1 MRKVLIVDD
10 AADTVDL
17 LTYVLK
23 DQGYDVCAAHNG
35 RQALEVASAQRPD
48 VILLDVMMPEMNGIE
63 ACRRLKADPE
73 LRMIPVLM
81 VTAKELDE
89 DIVAGLDAG
98 AEDYVT
104 KPFNHLVLAARLR
117 AALRVKEFRDELA
130 HINEQL
136 RVETENL
143 EKKEAQL
150 REAQKLEAVGQ
161 LAGGI
166 AHEFNNLLQV
176 IGGYANCAKEGL
188 SPQEER
194 YLDLQ
199 QVLKAADRAGTLT
212 RQLLRFSRRRVIQP
226 TSVDPNQVVAN
237 LAEMLRPLI
246 GEHIALEMILGN
258 GVGAVQVDA
267 DEFQQALLNLCLN
280 ARDAM
285 PSGGA
290 LTLKTGSVM
299 LRNPLWD
306 SRFQITPGR
315 HAVLSV
321 SDTGCGMSAE
331 VQRRIFEPFF
341 TTKEVGKGTGLGLA
355 MVYGVVQQHQGAIH
369 VYSEPGK
376 GTTFKIY
383 LPMAGTPAGDEHA
396 AESEPAPG
404 GSETILVAEDD
415 PFVRDLAVR
424 ILEKNGYTVRVA
436 SNGEEALRIFE
447 QDPAAISLMLL
458 DAIMPKLS
466 GHEVYRRVA
475 AEHPQAKVIFASG
488 YDPEAAGCR
497 FLMEEHWRLIEKPF
511 DAATLLRAVREVLDG
526 EAGDRDLAT
535 TGGAVTH

>member
-1 MRKVLIVDD
+1 MQARASATAPAT
-10 AADTVDL
+10 AAAVSA
-17 LTYVLK
+17 
-23 DQGYDVCAAHNG
+23 QCPAA
-35 RQALEVASAQRPD
+35 VASA
-48 VILLDVMMPEMNGIE
+48 
-63 ACRRLKADPE
+63 ACAAGTVVARA
-73 LRMIPVLM
+73 
-81 VTAKELDE
+81 TA
-89 DIVAGLDAG
+89 
-98 AEDYVT
+98 
-104 KPFNHLVLAARLR
+104 PPPRRLR
-117 AALRVKEFRDELA
+117 AALRVKEVRDELA
-130 HINEQL
+130 HANEQL

-143 EKKEAQL
+143 QKKEEQL

-166 AHEFNNLLQV
+166 AHEFNNLLQA

-188 SPQEER
+188 APEEQR
-194 YLDLQ
+194 YQDLQ
-199 QVLKAADRAGTLT
+199 QVLSAAERAGGLT
-212 RQLLRFSRRRVIQP
+212 RQLLRFSRRRVLQP
-226 TSVDPNQVVAN
+226 AIVDPNQVVAN

-246 GEHIALEMILGN
+246 GEHIALEMALGN
-258 GVGAVQVDA
+258 DAGTVQVDA

-285 PSGGA
+285 PAGGT
-290 LTLKTGSVM
+290 LTLRTGSVT

-369 VYSEPGK
+369 VYSEVGK

-383 LPMAGTPAGDEHA
+383 LPMAGKSAGNGHTEDPL
-396 AESEPAPG
+396 PAPG

-475 AEHPQAKVIFASG
+475 AEHPQIKVIFASG
-488 YDPEAAGCR
+488 YDPEAAGCK
-497 FLMEEHWRLIEKPF
+497 FLLEERWRLIEKPF
-511 DAATLLRAVREVLDG
+511 DAAVLLHAVREVLDG
-526 EAGDRDLAT
+526 QPPAPALPMGEGILLQPAAQSVSASSTL
-535 TGGAVTH
+535 